1 MAAVKA
7 NNTVH
12 MITEYAKSPGK
23 FPEQIFLSYKKILNL
38 ESHTFQSR
46 KLLLEVY
53 REQKHK
59 WSLYVPK
66 IGTILKVNDSPH
78 PKAGMEKHTWSETL
92 SYFPFTWARWMQE
105 NCQVHSLDRHSNT
118 FLLSHS
124 LCWCF
129 HCAMKPFIFC
139 PKFLLSSKTA
149 QWMGIQ
155 FSWEQYLI

>member
-12 MITEYAKSPGK
+12 IITEYAKSPGK
-23 FPEQIFLSYKKILNL
+23 FPEQILLSYKKILNL

-92 SYFPFTWARWMQE
+92 SYFPFT
-105 NCQVHSLDRHSNT
+105 
-118 FLLSHS
+118 
-124 LCWCF
+124 
-129 HCAMKPFIFC
+129 
-139 PKFLLSSKTA
+139 
-149 QWMGIQ
+149 
-155 FSWEQYLI
+155 